1 MKPEDIE
8 ITEEIAS
15 RIEIFVRLTEV
26 EHEAYKGRQPMT
38 QDLFNSI
45 SKKIAPIN
53 TDLWIE
59 FISNYA
65 AFLPDDPEEEMEDDM
80 EWNPPEDAKSKEQ
93 MLAEIKAGIAV
104 AFASDLDVG
113 EGVCM
118 DGILRQ
124 SDCYLVPSSDPVLD
138 VRRRG

>member
-65 AFLPDDPEEEMEDDM
+65 AFLPDDSEEEMEDDM
-80 EWNPPEDAKSKEQ
+80 EWNPPEDAESKEQ
-93 MLAEIKAGIAV
+93 MLAEIKAGIAKRK
-104 AFASDLDVG
+104 
-113 EGVCM
+113 E
-118 DGILRQ
+118 RQ
-124 SDCYLVPSSDPVLD
+124 DKKKAELERQKEIFRKTYKIDI
-138 VRRRG
+138 

>member
-1 MKPEDIE
+1 
-8 ITEEIAS
+8 
-15 RIEIFVRLTEV
+15 
-26 EHEAYKGRQPMT
+26 MT

-65 AFLPDDPEEEMEDDM
+65 AFLPDDPEEEMEEDM

-93 MLAEIKAGIAV
+93 MLVEIKAGIAKRK
-104 AFASDLDVG
+104 
-113 EGVCM
+113 E
-118 DGILRQ
+118 RQ
-124 SDCYLVPSSDPVLD
+124 DKKKAELERQKEIFRKTYKIDI
-138 VRRRG
+138 